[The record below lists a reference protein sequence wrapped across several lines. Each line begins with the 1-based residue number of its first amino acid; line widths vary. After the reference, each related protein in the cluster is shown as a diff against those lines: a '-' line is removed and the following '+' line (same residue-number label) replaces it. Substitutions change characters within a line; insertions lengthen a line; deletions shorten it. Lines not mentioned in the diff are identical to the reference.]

1 MSVESAIAYI
11 TRMREDK
18 DFHRQI
24 NEASE
29 DEAAAGRSSAP
40 TATILPRKNSTKPR
54 TRSTRSSAS
63 RRCSFATCCS

>member
-29 DEAAAGRSSAP
+29 DEAAAWALIHAHGYDFTPEEFNEARDRIYKEFGITP
-40 TATILPRKNSTKPR
+40 L
-54 TRSTRSSAS
+54 
-63 RRCSFATCCS
+63 

>member
-18 DFHRQI
+18 EFHRRI

-29 DEAAAGRSSAP
+29 DEAAAWALIRAHGYDFTLEEFNEA
-40 TATILPRKNSTKPR
+40 KNEIYKEFGITPL
-54 TRSTRSSAS
+54 
-63 RRCSFATCCS
+63 